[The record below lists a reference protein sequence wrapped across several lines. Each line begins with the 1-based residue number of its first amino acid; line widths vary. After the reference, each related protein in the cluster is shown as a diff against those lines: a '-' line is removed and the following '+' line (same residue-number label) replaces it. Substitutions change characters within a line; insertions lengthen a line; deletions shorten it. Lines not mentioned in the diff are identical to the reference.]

1 MLLKNS
7 DGDLKEK
14 GDMSSLYNQ
23 DNLAL
28 DFSNPGFYLKKPFL
42 LEVQNSNKEYLFQ
55 NKLKILEMEIYH
67 LDYHL
72 EIERDIS
79 SLKNFIKDLDSENKE
94 YFIQCVSRRL
104 TRQWIKANL
113 KRGLDKL
120 QQANNIIK
128 QDKKI
133 SFSKMNIFYHYLKIA
148 KSSIGAAQNIIKYQK
163 IIEDVKTQDLDHH
176 MINSKDI
183 EIGDLLLSYKTDKFL
198 KNNFL
203 SKLVAIASQH
213 QITHAS
219 IVINKKNEEI
229 TVLTSSPGT
238 KGLKEIGLKIKS
250 GEVVFVLRSKFD
262 KINRK
267 RYIEKI
273 EEISE
278 TSKKRPKDYKFSEK
292 KCWSACILGF
302 IYSGTFLIT
311 SRNFIL
317 PNPFSKAKGYFCS
330 EIIDE
335 IFNELGI
342 YLTTRS
348 NHKSVVGPA
357 ELLYS
362 YDLEYKGIYC

>member
-1 MLLKNS
+1 MNKQDSDLINS
-7 DGDLKEK
+7 GYMYPL
-14 GDMSSLYNQ
+14 SLNNQ
-23 DNLAL
+23 NELAL
-28 DFSNPGFYLKKPFL
+28 TFANPEYYLKKPFL
-42 LEVQNSNKEYLFQ
+42 LKVQNSNKEYLFQ
-55 NKLKILEMEIYH
+55 NKLKILEMEIHH
-67 LDYHL
+67 LDYHREL
-72 EIERDIS
+72 ERDIS
-79 SLKNFIKDLDSENKE
+79 ALQNFLKDLAAKNKE
-94 YFIQCVSRRL
+94 YFIKCFRRRY

-113 KRGLDKL
+113 KRGLAKL
-120 QQANNIIK
+120 QQANNIIQ

-133 SFSKMNIFYHYLKIA
+133 NISEMNIFYHHLKIA

-163 IIEDVKTQDLDHH
+163 IIEDVKSEDLDHH
-176 MINSKDI
+176 VIRAEDI

-198 KNNFL
+198 KSNFL
-203 SKLVAIASQH
+203 SKLVAIASQN

-219 IVINKKNEEI
+219 IAMSKKKDEI

-238 KGLKEIGLKIKS
+238 KGLKEIALKIKS
-250 GEVVFVLRSKFD
+250 GEVIFVLRSKFD

-273 EEISE
+273 EEIAN
-278 TSKKRPKDYKFSEK
+278 TAKKRPEDYKFSET

-302 IYSGTFLIT
+302 IYCGTFLIT
-311 SRNFIL
+311 SRNFIV
-317 PNPFSKAKGYFCS
+317 PNPFSKTKGYFCS

-335 IFNELGI
+335 IFNDLGI

-348 NHKSVVGPA
+348 NYKSIAGPA